1 MFFKVS
7 KKYQDMSV
15 YNCPLNILNP
25 RVCVKC
31 SVIMSDMAKEKAI
44 RLLKKR
50 ESMSSLGSQDV
61 RARRE
66 ELTVKTKE

>member
-1 MFFKVS
+1 
-7 KKYQDMSV
+7 
-15 YNCPLNILNP
+15 
-25 RVCVKC
+25 
-31 SVIMSDMAKEKAI
+31 MSDAMKEKAV

-66 ELTVKTKE
+66 DLTVKTKE